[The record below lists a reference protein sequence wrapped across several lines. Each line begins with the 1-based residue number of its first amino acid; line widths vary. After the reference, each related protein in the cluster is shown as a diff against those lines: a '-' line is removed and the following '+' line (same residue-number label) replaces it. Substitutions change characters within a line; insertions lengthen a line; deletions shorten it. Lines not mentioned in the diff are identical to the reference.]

1 MRFQASEEEPDNGLV
16 KTVSSP
22 IRLLLQLLLQLS
34 GEADC
39 RLCSLHRGHLLSR
52 DTIRRGLYAY
62 GISIYPIFL
71 FVKPR
76 IILAGYF
83 LLDCACPACYNLRYK
98 EVDEMSD
105 KQQKVVANIAKI
117 AGNLPDDARERILVF
132 AQGVSAGASLR
143 DDRKGEENNGEK
155 TK

>member
-1 MRFQASEEEPDNGLV
+1 M
-16 KTVSSP
+16 
-22 IRLLLQLLLQLS
+22 
-34 GEADC
+34 
-39 RLCSLHRGHLLSR
+39 
-52 DTIRRGLYAY
+52 
-62 GISIYPIFL
+62 
-71 FVKPR
+71 
-76 IILAGYF
+76 
-83 LLDCACPACYNLRYK
+83 K

-105 KQQKVVANIAKI
+105 KQQKVVAKI

>member
-1 MRFQASEEEPDNGLV
+1 M
-16 KTVSSP
+16 
-22 IRLLLQLLLQLS
+22 
-34 GEADC
+34 
-39 RLCSLHRGHLLSR
+39 
-52 DTIRRGLYAY
+52 
-62 GISIYPIFL
+62 
-71 FVKPR
+71 
-76 IILAGYF
+76 
-83 LLDCACPACYNLRYK
+83 K
-98 EVDEMSD
+98 EVDERSD

>member
-1 MRFQASEEEPDNGLV
+1 M
-16 KTVSSP
+16 
-22 IRLLLQLLLQLS
+22 
-34 GEADC
+34 
-39 RLCSLHRGHLLSR
+39 
-52 DTIRRGLYAY
+52 AY
-62 GISIYPIFL
+62 CGTGYRSTAE
-71 FVKPR
+71 KHQ
-76 IILAGYF
+76 IL
-83 LLDCACPACYNLRYK
+83 K

>member
-1 MRFQASEEEPDNGLV
+1 MPQPNPYPLRVDRTLLEKFKVIAKAHGRSVNKELEMMIKSSVIQYEDLNGMIEPDNGLV

-98 EVDEMSD
+98 EVR
-105 KQQKVVANIAKI
+105 KW
-117 AGNLPDDARERILVF
+117 LIL
-132 AQGVSAGASLR
+132 
-143 DDRKGEENNGEK
+143 KK
-155 TK
+155 

>member
-1 MRFQASEEEPDNGLV
+1 MPQPNPYPLRVDRTLLEKFKVIAKAHGRSVNKELEMMIKSSVIQYEDLHGMIEIPGLGLV

-98 EVDEMSD
+98 EVR
-105 KQQKVVANIAKI
+105 KW
-117 AGNLPDDARERILVF
+117 LIL
-132 AQGVSAGASLR
+132 
-143 DDRKGEENNGEK
+143 KK
-155 TK
+155 

>member
-1 MRFQASEEEPDNGLV
+1 METSFKLSRRE
-16 KTVSSP
+16 KTDL
-22 IRLLLQLLLQLS
+22 ILRY
-34 GEADC
+34 
-39 RLCSLHRGHLLSR
+39 LCSLHRGHLLSR

-98 EVDEMSD
+98 EVR
-105 KQQKVVANIAKI
+105 KW
-117 AGNLPDDARERILVF
+117 LIL
-132 AQGVSAGASLR
+132 
-143 DDRKGEENNGEK
+143 KK
-155 TK
+155 

>member
-1 MRFQASEEEPDNGLV
+1 MIRFLITIPRDLHGELKETAAQRGQTLTGL
-16 KTVSSP
+16 
-22 IRLLLQLLLQLS
+22 IRGILWDWISQHS
-34 GEADC
+34 GK
-39 RLCSLHRGHLLSR
+39 HQ
-52 DTIRRGLYAY
+52 
-62 GISIYPIFL
+62 
-71 FVKPR
+71 
-76 IILAGYF
+76 IL
-83 LLDCACPACYNLRYK
+83 K